1 MIPAQGIAVE
11 KAPVTTADIVSTR
24 TSKAPRI
31 LLLERLGWGLLVVV
45 LLIGFPLALA
55 RVVHDG
61 CTDFTGFCEAGHYV
75 LEHGA
80 GSPTSVMGR
89 YWPSADVPWVLFA
102 CIPLWIGASLWY
114 AVGSASWFG
123 LLRTICRELLDGPD
137 QIVHRQSTLAAG
149 LLVAPLAIDGLC
161 LGSFHILVIW
171 LMLAGL
177 LRANR
182 GQACSGGILLGVA
195 VWLKLLPLLGV
206 GYLLLKR
213 RWTPALIAVVFAVS
227 LDMVLSLG
235 AFGMEGAWREHVAWW
250 NHGAAGSTLRQL
262 TSPRVVDED
271 RLTNQSVAVTLRRL
285 LSSRG
290 AEPASPRQCVVM
302 AHFTPGQLEAAFLV
316 ATALLAMAVAAF
328 CCRPESEMPAVQGPM
343 EIALIVLAT
352 LWFSPVVWS
361 YHLTAATPAL
371 AMLLTRHRAAG
382 RWRAIAIVAFVW
394 LLALCLLAWPV
405 ARNGRPA
412 LAEPAAGGRAGPH
425 APPGPL
431 HVLCCCRARP
441 GGRSC
446 E

>member
-1 MIPAQGIAVE
+1 MIPAQGIAME
-11 KAPVTTADIVSTR
+11 EVSATHAEIATKR
-24 TSKAPRI
+24 GEEPPRMI
-31 LLLERLGWGLLVVV
+31 SLERLGQGLLVVL

-55 RVVHDG
+55 RVVNGG
-61 CTDFTGFCEAGHYV
+61 CTDFTGFCEAGQYV
-75 LEHGA
+75 LDHGA
-80 GSPTSVMGR
+80 RAPTSVMGR

-102 CIPLWIGASLWY
+102 CIPLWIGATLWY
-114 AVGSASWFG
+114 AVGCVSWFG
-123 LLRTICRELLDGPD
+123 LLRTIGLDLLAGSEE
-137 QIVHRQSTLAAG
+137 IVRRQSTLAAG

-213 RWTPALIAVVFAVS
+213 RWTPALIAAACAVS
-227 LDMVLSLG
+227 LDVILSLG
-235 AFGMEGAWREHVAWW
+235 AFGAKGAWQEHVAWW

-285 LSSRG
+285 LSSLG
-290 AEPASPRQCVVM
+290 AEPASPRQSVVM
-302 AHFTPGQLEAAFLV
+302 AHFTPGQLEAAFLI

-328 CCRPESEMPAVQGPM
+328 CRRPEGETPAVQGPM

-382 RWRAIAIVAFVW
+382 RWRAIAIVVIVW
-394 LLALCLLAWPV
+394 PLALCLLAWPV
-405 ARNGRPA
+405 ARA
-412 LAEPAAGGRAGPH
+412 LGVLLWLSLLLGAALVRTRRSGPYM
-425 APPGPL
+425 
-431 HVLCCCRARP
+431 C
-441 GGRSC
+441 
-446 E
+446 